1 MIEKIFKLINK
12 FKTPVNWYNLRRLEP
27 ISRVFGFDRGTPI
40 DRVYIEHF
48 LNSNKQYIQG
58 VVCEI
63 ADNSYSKKYGS
74 NVKAYEILHYTNDNP
89 RATIVGDLTDIN
101 TLPQNKIDCFILT
114 QTLNFI
120 YDFKSAI
127 KGVHYMLKK
136 DGVVLATVSGISQ
149 ISRYDMDRWG
159 DYWRFTNLSAKRIFE
174 EAFGKGNVDI
184 KIYGN
189 VLTAISFLHGISAE
203 ELTREE
209 LFFTDEDYQILIRI
223 KAVKK

>member
-1 MIEKIFKLINK
+1 LIKKIFKLINK
-12 FKTPVNWYNLRRLEP
+12 FRIPVNWYNLRRLEP

-48 LNSNKQYIQG
+48 LNLNKQYIQG

-63 ADNSYSKKYGS
+63 AENTYSKKYGS
-74 NVKAYEILHYTNDNP
+74 NIKAYEILHYTSDNP

-159 DYWRFTNLSAKRIFE
+159 DYWRFTDLSIKK
-174 EAFGKGNVDI
+174 AFGEVFGENNVEVET
-184 KIYGN
+184 YGN
-189 VLTAISFLHGISAE
+189 VLTAIAFLHGISAE
-203 ELTREE
+203 ELSYNE
-209 LFFTDEDYQILIRI
+209 LFYKDPDYQITIGI

>member
-1 MIEKIFKLINK
+1 MKYLLKKLRRAVIPN
-12 FKTPVNWYNLRRLEP
+12 NWLNLRKIEP

-48 LNSNKQYIQG
+48 LNINKQYIQG

-89 RATIVGDLTDIN
+89 RATIVGDLTDIS
-101 TLPQNKIDCFILT
+101 TLPQNRVDCFILT

-184 KIYGN
+184 KTYGN

-209 LFFTDEDYQILIRI
+209 LFFTDEDYQILIGI